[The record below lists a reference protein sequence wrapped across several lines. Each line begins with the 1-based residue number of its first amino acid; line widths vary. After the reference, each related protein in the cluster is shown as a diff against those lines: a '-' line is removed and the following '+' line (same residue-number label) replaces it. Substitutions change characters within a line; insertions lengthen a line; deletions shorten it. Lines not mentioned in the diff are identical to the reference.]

1 MNFLFADLIKSA
13 TTSQKSKLL
22 RQLSYIIQL
31 LLAYNVSSRSQLE
44 EPNRECNTLV
54 SVNPV
59 AESVAIPTSSLLIS
73 CLLCPVLADTAGFCR
88 KPKKEVEEEEKKK
101 KGEKKTQGWIVFG
114 LLLLLL
120 FFIFFGWGVGFGL
133 VLLLVSKAN
142 KSFGFQNFCVFFFFP
157 LP

>member
-1 MNFLFADLIKSA
+1 MNLLFADLRKSA
-13 TTSQKSKLL
+13 TTSQKSKHL

-73 CLLCPVLADTAGFCR
+73 CLLCPVLADTAGLCR
-88 KPKKEVEEEEKKK
+88 KPKREVEEEEEGGKKD
-101 KGEKKTQGWIVFG
+101 TRLDCIWIAVVVVFN
-114 LLLLLL
+114 
-120 FFIFFGWGVGFGL
+120 FFWVGCWVWLGV
-133 VLLLVSKAN
+133 VA
-142 KSFGFQNFCVFFFFP
+142 GFQGK
-157 LP
+157 

>member
-1 MNFLFADLIKSA
+1 MPQEACSPSSSGESLVCRSDKERDNI
-13 TTSQKSKLL
+13 SK
-22 RQLSYIIQL
+22 IQ
-31 LLAYNVSSRSQLE
+31 
-44 EPNRECNTLV
+44 
-54 SVNPV
+54 
-59 AESVAIPTSSLLIS
+59 TSSSAFLHHPAASRLQH
-73 CLLCPVLADTAGFCR
+73 TAGFCR